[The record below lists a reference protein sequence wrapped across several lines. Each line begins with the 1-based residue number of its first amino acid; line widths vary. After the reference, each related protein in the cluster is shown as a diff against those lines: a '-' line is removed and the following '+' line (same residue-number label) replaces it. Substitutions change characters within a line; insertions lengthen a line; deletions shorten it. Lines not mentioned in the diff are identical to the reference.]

1 MSFGGPAD
9 TITEAVASIEDV
21 SLRIED
27 TFAQTGDHLGRGHAI
42 FKDLN
47 DGLSALSRELSGA
60 ELEGVSVALQGIA
73 GRLNGLAESLP
84 AEVALLGSLGDCAKE
99 ASSFLQPLFKHIQLI
114 TIIARS
120 ARIEAASL
128 DRNRE
133 SFLAF
138 TEEAFELGKSVEG
151 SIEGCARDQKLLSAA
166 VETALNRQ
174 KDFEKLYR
182 TQLLS
187 TSTQLISCDSGIRD
201 QQNESVR
208 FADLAGASTKKIA
221 EAVGGAI
228 VLLQSGDSARQRL
241 EHVCRGL
248 RVAGDFAPTGVQDQ
262 MNSDDEFGSRAH
274 LVCQLQIAQLKD
286 AHREFDRD
294 IGQIAR
300 SLTVIHGDAADAVNR
315 GCSLYGGSDGDGS
328 SFLDNMKQTLA
339 RASVLIATCEGAG
352 KSVDDAL
359 SLVED
364 TLAKFRR
371 AISGLSEM
379 VVDIILIGM
388 NASLKAGHL
397 GSKGNAFVVIADELK
412 ATADQVSGGVARLKP
427 VLDRIENS
435 ASDLRESRVRGDS
448 TQLTELEPMILN
460 ALQDVETG
468 NERLGRLMK
477 RLVDTGAEFDGLM
490 GSAKGLMA
498 VLGDATATIPAVAT
512 RLEAENATR
521 KQLPLTAT
529 DEMTL
534 DDLLARYTMETERV
548 VHREFLQ
555 RFGIVSNA
563 MNQLQDDEAD
573 GGVLLF

>member
-1 MSFGGPAD
+1 MSLDGPAD

-27 TFAQTGDHLGRGHAI
+27 TFARTGDHLGRGHAI

-60 ELEGVSVALQGIA
+60 ELEGVSAALQGIA
-73 GRLNGLAESLP
+73 RRLNGLAESLP
-84 AEVALLGSLGDCAKE
+84 AEVALLGSLGNCAKE

-128 DRNRE
+128 DKDRE
-133 SFLAF
+133 NFLAF

-182 TQLLS
+182 TQLVS
-187 TSTQLISCDSGIRD
+187 TSTQLISCYSGIRD

-208 FADLAGASTKKIA
+208 LADLAGTSTKKIA

-248 RVAGDFAPTGVQDQ
+248 RVAGDFAPTSVQDQ
-262 MNSDDEFGSRAH
+262 MNSDEFGSRAR

-339 RASVLIATCEGAG
+339 RASVLIATCESAG

-364 TLAKFRR
+364 TLAKFRH

-427 VLDRIENS
+427 VLDRIESS
-435 ASDLRESRVRGDS
+435 ASDLRESRAKGDS

-460 ALQDVETG
+460 ALQDLEAG

-490 GSAKGLMA
+490 GSAQSLMA

-512 RLEAENATR
+512 HLEAANATR

-529 DEMTL
+529 DELTL

-555 RFGIVSNA
+555 HFGIVSNA
-563 MNQLQDDEAD
+563 MNQAQDDEAD
-573 GGVLLF
+573 DGVLLF

>member
-1 MSFGGPAD
+1 MSVDGPAD

-27 TFAQTGDHLGRGHAI
+27 TFARTGDHLGRGHAI

-60 ELEGVSVALQGIA
+60 ELEGVSAALQGIA

-84 AEVALLGSLGDCAKE
+84 AEVALLGSLGNCAKE

-128 DRNRE
+128 DKNRE

-187 TSTQLISCDSGIRD
+187 TSTQLISCYSGMRD

-208 FADLAGASTKKIA
+208 LADLAGTSTKKIA

-248 RVAGDFAPTGVQDQ
+248 RVAGDFAPTSVRDQ
-262 MNSDDEFGSRAH
+262 MNSDEFGSRAR

-300 SLTVIHGDAADAVNR
+300 SLTAIHGDAADAVNR

-364 TLAKFRR
+364 TLAKFRH

-427 VLDRIENS
+427 VLDRIESS
-435 ASDLRESRVRGDS
+435 ASDLRESRVEGDS

-490 GSAKGLMA
+490 GSAQGLMA

-512 RLEAENATR
+512 RLEAANATR
-521 KQLPLTAT
+521 KQLSLTAS

-534 DDLLARYTMETERV
+534 DDLLARYTMETERA

-563 MNQLQDDEAD
+563 MNQLQDDGAD
-573 GGVLLF
+573 DGVLLF

>member
-1 MSFGGPAD
+1 MSLDGPAD

-27 TFAQTGDHLGRGHAI
+27 TFARTGDHLGRGHAI

-60 ELEGVSVALQGIA
+60 ELEGVSAALQGIA

-84 AEVALLGSLGDCAKE
+84 AEVALLGSLGNCAKE

-128 DRNRE
+128 DKDRE
-133 SFLAF
+133 NFLAF

-182 TQLLS
+182 TQLVS
-187 TSTQLISCDSGIRD
+187 TSTQLISCYSGIRD

-208 FADLAGASTKKIA
+208 LADLAGTSTKKIA

-248 RVAGDFAPTGVQDQ
+248 RVAGDFAPTSVQDQ
-262 MNSDDEFGSRAH
+262 MNSDEFGSRAR

-300 SLTVIHGDAADAVNR
+300 SLTAIHGDAADAVNR

-339 RASVLIATCEGAG
+339 RASVLIATCESAG

-364 TLAKFRR
+364 TLAKFRH

-427 VLDRIENS
+427 VLDRIESS
-435 ASDLRESRVRGDS
+435 ASDLRESRAKGDS

-460 ALQDVETG
+460 ALQDLETG

-490 GSAKGLMA
+490 GSAQGLMA

-512 RLEAENATR
+512 HLEAANATR

-529 DEMTL
+529 DELTL

-573 GGVLLF
+573 DGVLLF

>member
-1 MSFGGPAD
+1 MSVDGPAD

-27 TFAQTGDHLGRGHAI
+27 TFARTGDHLGRGHAI

-60 ELEGVSVALQGIA
+60 ELEGVSAALQGIA
-73 GRLNGLAESLP
+73 ERLNGLAESLP
-84 AEVALLGSLGDCAKE
+84 AEVALLGNLGNCAKE

-128 DRNRE
+128 DKNRE

-187 TSTQLISCDSGIRD
+187 TSTQLISCYSGMRD

-208 FADLAGASTKKIA
+208 LADLAGTSTKKIA

-248 RVAGDFAPTGVQDQ
+248 RVAGDFAPTSVRDQ
-262 MNSDDEFGSRAH
+262 MSSDEFGSRAR

-286 AHREFDRD
+286 VHREFDRD

-300 SLTVIHGDAADAVNR
+300 SLTAIHGDAADAVNR

-364 TLAKFRR
+364 TLAKFRH

-397 GSKGNAFVVIADELK
+397 GSKGNAFVVIADELN

-427 VLDRIENS
+427 VLDRIESS
-435 ASDLRESRVRGDS
+435 ASDLRESRVKGDS

-490 GSAKGLMA
+490 GSAQGLMA

-512 RLEAENATR
+512 RLEAANATR
-521 KQLPLTAT
+521 KQLSLTAS

-534 DDLLARYTMETERV
+534 DDLLARYTMETERA
-548 VHREFLQ
+548 VHREFLH

-563 MNQLQDDEAD
+563 MNQLQDDAAD
-573 GGVLLF
+573 DGVLLF

>member
-1 MSFGGPAD
+1 MSVDGPAD

-27 TFAQTGDHLGRGHAI
+27 TFARTGDHLGRGHAI

-60 ELEGVSVALQGIA
+60 ELEGVSAALQGIA

-84 AEVALLGSLGDCAKE
+84 AEVALLGSLGNCAKE

-128 DRNRE
+128 DKNRE

-187 TSTQLISCDSGIRD
+187 TSTQLISCYSGMRD

-208 FADLAGASTKKIA
+208 LADLAGTSTKKIA

-248 RVAGDFAPTGVQDQ
+248 RVAGDFAPTSVRDQ
-262 MNSDDEFGSRAH
+262 MNSDEFGSRAR

-286 AHREFDRD
+286 VHREFDRD

-300 SLTVIHGDAADAVNR
+300 SLTAIHGDAADAVNR

-364 TLAKFRR
+364 TLAKFRH

-427 VLDRIENS
+427 VLDRIESS
-435 ASDLRESRVRGDS
+435 ASDLRESRVKGDS

-490 GSAKGLMA
+490 GSAQGLMA

-512 RLEAENATR
+512 RLEAANATR
-521 KQLPLTAT
+521 KQLSLTAS

-534 DDLLARYTMETERV
+534 DDLLARYTMETERA

-563 MNQLQDDEAD
+563 MNQLQDDGAD
-573 GGVLLF
+573 DGVLLF

>member
-1 MSFGGPAD
+1 
-9 TITEAVASIEDV
+9 
-21 SLRIED
+21 
-27 TFAQTGDHLGRGHAI
+27 
-42 FKDLN
+42 
-47 DGLSALSRELSGA
+47 
-60 ELEGVSVALQGIA
+60 
-73 GRLNGLAESLP
+73 
-84 AEVALLGSLGDCAKE
+84 
-99 ASSFLQPLFKHIQLI
+99 
-114 TIIARS
+114 
-120 ARIEAASL
+120 
-128 DRNRE
+128 
-133 SFLAF
+133 
-138 TEEAFELGKSVEG
+138 LGKSVEG

-182 TQLLS
+182 TQLVS
-187 TSTQLISCDSGIRD
+187 TSTQLISCYSGIRD

-208 FADLAGASTKKIA
+208 LADLAGTSTKKIA

-248 RVAGDFAPTGVQDQ
+248 RVAGDFAPTSVQDQ
-262 MNSDDEFGSRAH
+262 MNSDEFGSRAR

-300 SLTVIHGDAADAVNR
+300 SLTAIHGDAADAVNR

-339 RASVLIATCEGAG
+339 RASVLIATCESAG

-364 TLAKFRR
+364 TLAKFRH

-427 VLDRIENS
+427 VLDRIESS
-435 ASDLRESRVRGDS
+435 ASDLRESRGKGDS

-460 ALQDVETG
+460 ALQDLEAG

-490 GSAKGLMA
+490 GSAQGLMA

-512 RLEAENATR
+512 HLEAANATR

-529 DEMTL
+529 DELTL

-573 GGVLLF
+573 DGVLLF